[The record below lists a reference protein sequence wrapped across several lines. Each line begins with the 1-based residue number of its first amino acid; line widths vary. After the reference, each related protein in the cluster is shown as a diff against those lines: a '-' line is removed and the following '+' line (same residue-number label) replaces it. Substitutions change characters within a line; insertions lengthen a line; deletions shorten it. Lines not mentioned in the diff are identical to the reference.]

1 MADRLRFVSAAALV
15 AALVGSPITASLS
28 SADEI
33 GYVPPSRLKQGVATT
48 PFAGAGT
55 ITLKIYVLAN
65 GKPKSVTINKST
77 NHGDD
82 AGAKEVA
89 MSATYKPALRGGK
102 PVAAYYT
109 YILKVTGA
117 GATSDDAA
125 VAAGGV
131 AAIQALN
138 RSGKFAD
145 AQKMGAEY
153 VAAHPNDT
161 EAALQTA
168 LAASFNNDSAAAADY
183 FDKAGNV
190 PERYKGAAAK
200 SYLDEASAKLA
211 AKDYTAAQGYAKK
224 GAALSPGPGSYN
236 ILGNA
241 DLAAG
246 DTPGAIADFEKAKA
260 ALGSD
265 PKATQTAV
273 ATINANLA
281 AAYLKNGDVDKAQAA
296 AAAAKAADP
305 TKNLDGAFAN
315 YYNDKAIAASKAGNT
330 AEAVANFEQAAK
342 VDPKDAALLYLSAAN
357 VYGAGAKPDYKG
369 MKAEADKAIAVDPT
383 NAKANYIAGVALAND
398 GHAKDAIPYLQ
409 KAADSAKSG
418 TDTNLQTQIANAL
431 KSVGAPEKK

>member
-1 MADRLRFVSAAALV
+1 MADRLRSVSAAALV
-15 AALVGSPITASLS
+15 AAIVGSPFAASLS

-33 GYVPPSRLKQGVATT
+33 GYVPPKLAKQGTATS
-48 PFAGAGT
+48 PVPGPGVV
-55 ITLKIYVLAN
+55 TLKIYVLAN
-65 GKPKSVTINKST
+65 GTPKSASINKST

-82 AGAKEVA
+82 AAAKEVA

-109 YILKVTGA
+109 YVLKLTGSSISSEDTGSGSGA
-117 GATSDDAA
+117 GA
-125 VAAGGV
+125 
-131 AAIQALN
+131 IQSLN
-138 RSGKFAD
+138 RAGKFAE

-153 VAAHPNDT
+153 IEAHPTDT

-168 LAASFNNDSAAAADY
+168 LAASFNNDPAAAAEF
-183 FDKAGNV
+183 FDKAGTV

-200 SYLDEASAKLA
+200 SYLDEASAKLG
-211 AKDYTAAQGYAKK
+211 AKEYTAAQGYAKK
-224 GAALSPGPGSYN
+224 GAALSPGAGSYN

-260 ALGSD
+260 ALASD
-265 PKATQTAV
+265 PKSTPAAG

-281 AAYLKNGDVDKAQAA
+281 AAYLKNGDIDKAQAA

-305 TKNLDGAFAN
+305 NKNLDGAFAN

-330 AEAVANFEQAAK
+330 AEAVANFESAAK
-342 VDPKDAALLYLSAAN
+342 IDPKDAVVLYLSAAN
-357 VYGAGAKPDYKG
+357 AYGNAAKPDYKG
-369 MKAEADKAIAVDPT
+369 MKTEADKAIALDPT

-409 KAADSAKSG
+409 KAQASAKAG
-418 TDTNLQTQIANAL
+418 TDTQLQTQIASAL
-431 KSVGAPEKK
+431 KSVGAADKK

>member
-1 MADRLRFVSAAALV
+1 
-15 AALVGSPITASLS
+15 
-28 SADEI
+28 
-33 GYVPPSRLKQGVATT
+33 LKQGSATT

-65 GKPKSVTINKST
+65 GTPKSVTINKST

-109 YILKVTGA
+109 YILKVTGS
-117 GATSDDAA
+117 GATSDN
-125 VAAGGV
+125 GGGTG
-131 AAIQALN
+131 ATAIQALN

-153 VAAHPNDT
+153 VAAHPSDT

-190 PERYKGAAAK
+190 PDRYKGAAAK

-224 GAALSPGPGSYN
+224 GAALSPGAGAYN
-236 ILGNA
+236 IQGNA

-246 DTPGAIADFEKAKA
+246 ATADAIADFEKAKA
-260 ALGSD
+260 ALASD
-265 PKATQTAV
+265 PKASQTAT
-273 ATINANLA
+273 ATVNANLA
-281 AAYLKNGDVDKAQAA
+281 AAYLKNGDIDKAQAA

-305 TKNLDGAFAN
+305 NKNLDGAFAN
-315 YYNDKAIAASKAGNT
+315 YYNDKAIAAAKAGDT
-330 AEAVANFEQAAK
+330 AAAVANYENAAK
-342 VDPKDAALLYLSAAN
+342 VDPKDGVTLYLNAASAYSSA
-357 VYGAGAKPDYKG
+357 AKPDFKG
-369 MKAEADKAIAVDPT
+369 MKAEADKAIALDPT
-383 NAKANYIAGVALAND
+383 NAKANFYAGVALAND

-418 TDTNLQTQIANAL
+418 TDTALQEQIAKAL
-431 KSVGAPEKK
+431 KSVGAPDKK